1 MASKDG
7 RDNSS
12 DSIFTDEDIVYNLDQ
27 NESVA
32 NIVSN
37 VSTANAPHGKSIRRK
52 ATMFEPMDAMKRS

>member
-37 VSTANAPHGKSIRRK
+37 VSTVNASPGMNIRKK
-52 ATMFEPMDAMKRS
+52 ATMFEPIDAMKR